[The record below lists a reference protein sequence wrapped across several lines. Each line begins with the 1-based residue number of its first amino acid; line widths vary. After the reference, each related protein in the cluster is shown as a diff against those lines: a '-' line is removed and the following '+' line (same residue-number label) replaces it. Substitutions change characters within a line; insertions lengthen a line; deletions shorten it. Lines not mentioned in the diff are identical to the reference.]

1 MKHSEDLLEE
11 ILFYTHCNYLSDLY
25 LTNYFSEIIEA
36 IKKID
41 IENYPLDEWNEAVQY
56 IAKQKVD
63 IKDKEDAK
71 RFLNEYLN
79 RCSE

>member
-11 ILFYTHCNYLSDLY
+11 ILFYTHCNYLSDLH

-41 IENYPLDEWNEAVQY
+41 IENYPLDE
-56 IAKQKVD
+56 
-63 IKDKEDAK
+63 
-71 RFLNEYLN
+71 
-79 RCSE
+79 

>member
-1 MKHSEDLLEE
+1 MKHSENLLEE
-11 ILFYTHCNYLSDLY
+11 ILFYTHRNYLSNLH

-56 IAKQKVD
+56 ITKQKVD